1 MTERLATE
9 RDLEGILRRLG
20 ALEQWRDRNK
30 VEVPLYAT
38 STYTPTYFGGTTPGT
53 TTYSVG
59 GQVGGYARIGNLVT
73 AWGTLV
79 WINATGTGNAR
90 ISLPFTASASANN
103 NVAAYVRTVAV
114 TFANGSV
121 QAQVAAGTNYIEM
134 LSPATNAASTTL
146 AVEAAGNIIFTV
158 AYPID

>member
-1 MTERLATE
+1 MSERLVTDRE
-9 RDLEGILRRLG
+9 LEGILRRLRR
-20 ALEQWRDRNK
+20 LEDWRDRGMP
-30 VEVPLYAT
+30 EVPLYVVAN
-38 STYTPTYFGGTTPGT
+38 YTPDYYGGTTAGT

-59 GQVGGYARIGNLVT
+59 GRVGGYARIGNLVT

-79 WINATGTGNAR
+79 WTNATGTGNAR

-121 QAQVAAGTNYIEM
+121 QAQVAAGTAYIEM

-146 AVEAAGNIIFTV
+146 AVEAGGNIIFTV
-158 AYPID
+158 TYPID